1 MHHMRKSEDSMSE
14 TVLPLTMQSLGLELR
29 SLGLAA
35 NAFNQNET
43 LPAQG
48 DIPQEKVIQMTKLEI
63 NI

>member
-1 MHHMRKSEDSMSE
+1 MSE